1 MENDELLSNID
12 ETIREF
18 YSAKEMIPHLTDS
31 ILYSVNAGG
40 KRIRPLFMLQT
51 LRAFGIEL
59 TEEHYKVAT
68 SVELIHTSSLIHDDL
83 PAMDNDD
90 YRRGRLTNH
99 KVYGYAQA
107 ILAGDALLLDPYN
120 LLVSSELPA
129 EILVKL
135 VRELSYASGSYGMVA
150 GQVLDMD
157 SEQKEISLDELK
169 QIHALKTGR
178 MLTFPFVAA
187 AIVAQADE
195 RIVEKLRKLGEHIG
209 LAFQIRD
216 DIKDVTA
223 DFAEIGK
230 TPGKDIEEDKA
241 TYVKFL
247 GLEGAKEALE
257 NELYSARQIIKEL
270 SDENDF
276 WPSSVL
282 ELINMLDIN
291 DK

>member
-18 YSAKEMIPHLTDS
+18 YSEKEMIPHLTDS

-59 TEEHYKVAT
+59 TEEHYKVAA

-99 KVYGYAQA
+99 KVYGDAQA

-187 AIVAQADE
+187 AIIAQADE
-195 RIVEKLRKLGEHIG
+195 KIVEKLRTLGEHIG

-257 NELYSARQIIKEL
+257 KELYSARQIIKEL

-282 ELINMLDIN
+282 ELIDMLDIN

>member
-1 MENDELLSNID
+1 MENDDLLSNID
-12 ETIREF
+12 ETIMEF

-59 TEEHYKVAT
+59 TEAHYKVAA

-99 KVYGYAQA
+99 KVYGDAQA

-120 LLVSSELPA
+120 LLVSSELSA
-129 EILVKL
+129 EIIVKL
-135 VRELSYASGSYGMVA
+135 VRDLSYASGSYGMVA

-157 SEQKEISLDELK
+157 SEQKQISLDELK

-195 RIVEKLRKLGEHIG
+195 KIVEKLRTLGEHIG

-247 GLEGAKEALE
+247 GLEGAKEALG

-282 ELINMLDIN
+282 ELIDMLDID

>member
-59 TEEHYKVAT
+59 TEEHYKVAA

-99 KVYGYAQA
+99 KVYGDAQA

-187 AIVAQADE
+187 AIIAQADE
-195 RIVEKLRKLGEHIG
+195 KIVEKLRTLGEHIG

-282 ELINMLDIN
+282 ELIDMLDIN

>member
-59 TEEHYKVAT
+59 TEEHYKVAA

-157 SEQKEISLDELK
+157 SEQKEISLDGLK

-276 WPSSVL
+276 WPTSVL

>member
-18 YSAKEMIPHLTDS
+18 YSEKELIPHLTDS

-59 TEEHYKVAT
+59 TEEHYKVAA

-99 KVYGYAQA
+99 KVYGDAQA

-120 LLVSSELPA
+120 LLVSSELSA

-195 RIVEKLRKLGEHIG
+195 KIVEKLRTLGEHIG

-247 GLEGAKEALE
+247 GLEGAKEALK
-257 NELYSARQIIKEL
+257 NELYSARQIIKKL

-282 ELINMLDIN
+282 ELIDMLDID